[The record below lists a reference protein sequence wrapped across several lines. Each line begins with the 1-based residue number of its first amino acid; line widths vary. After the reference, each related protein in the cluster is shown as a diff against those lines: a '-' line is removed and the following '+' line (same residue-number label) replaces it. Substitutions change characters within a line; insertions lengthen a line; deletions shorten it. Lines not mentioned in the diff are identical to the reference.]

1 VNPDL
6 DGATTHHSRE
16 LLLNDVRR
24 RRVLWIIGSI
34 ALLVLGSIGAYLAAR
49 TVAGNSSERSERSF
63 AALSADTASLLKLGI
78 QHEQDL
84 VISAGAFV
92 VVNPDASEG
101 QFLQWANSV
110 SALQRYPELIGFG
123 ESVIVPA
130 SQLSAFADHAEAH
143 PIGPL
148 GPKGTFQVVPP
159 GERALYCFSRIQ
171 DRRAGSVSVPAG
183 YDFCAGSEGAAA
195 LASRDSG
202 RGSYAP
208 ITFGH
213 VTSLAIETPIYKGG
227 VVPAT
232 VSLRRESFIGWIG
245 MSVIPGVLLDAALDN
260 HPATA
265 VSLQYGGPSS
275 RVEFSAGSR
284 SPRAQRAITNL
295 DNGWTVETFGP
306 AINTGVLSD
315 EGAIRLLVVGCMLS
329 ALLGILVFVLGT
341 GRARALCLVSQKID
355 ELRHQTLHDGL
366 TGLPNRA
373 LIMDRIEQLLARSRR
388 NGTIAAAMYI
398 DLDNF
403 KNVNDTLGHAAGDQ
417 LLLAVGVRL
426 TSVLRDAD
434 TIGRMGGD
442 EFVVLIDRD
451 KPHSRPELVAERL
464 LEVMRQPFYLENAPN
479 PLTVTAS
486 VGIALGDRGTAG
498 ELLRDADVALYLA
511 KGAGKNCY
519 DVFHPEMDANIR
531 RRYELEFD
539 LQRALE
545 NGQFRLVYQPIYDL
559 NDLTMVGVEALLR
572 WDHPTSGVIEPDTFI
587 PLLESSGQIIQV
599 GRWVLIEACRQ
610 AADWHALGS
619 VLGLSVNVSGRQFE
633 HDQVLSDVREAL
645 TLSGLEPSALTIE
658 ITETVLMHNTRATTR
673 RLADLK
679 TLGVQLAIDDFGTGY
694 SSLAYLHTFPLDCLK
709 IDRSFVKAIGT
720 SNESK
725 ALIRTLVELGRSL
738 GFKTLAEGVETTEQI
753 DELRNESVDR
763 VQGFLMARPLDPE
776 SISSTI
782 LRLLCQVV
790 SQPTTGPQ

>member
-6 DGATTHHSRE
+6 DGPASHDSRGR
-16 LLLNDVRR
+16 LLEVVRPVR
-24 RRVLWIIGSI
+24 MVWIIGAIS
-34 ALLVLGSIGAYLAAR
+34 LLVVGSMGAFLAAR
-49 TVAGNSSERSERSF
+49 TLAGNSSERSQRSF
-63 AALSADTASLLKLGI
+63 AVLSADTASLLKLGI

-84 VISAGAFV
+84 VISAAGFV
-92 VVNPDASEG
+92 VGNPDASEAA
-101 QFLQWANSV
+101 FRQWADSV

-130 SQLSAFADHAEAH
+130 SQLSAFATHEEAH
-143 PIGPL
+143 LVGPV

-159 GERALYCFSRIQ
+159 GDRALYCFSRVQ

-202 RGSYAP
+202 LGAYAP

-213 VTSLAIETPIYKGG
+213 VTSLAVETPIYKGG
-227 VVPAT
+227 VVPSKISARRAT
-232 VSLRRESFIGWIG
+232 FIGWIG
-245 MSVIPGVLLDAALDN
+245 MSVIPSVLLDAALDN
-260 HPATA
+260 HPGTA
-265 VSLQYGGPSS
+265 VSLQYGGQSS
-275 RVEFSAGSR
+275 KVEFSAGR
-284 SPRAQRAITNL
+284 KSPEAQRAVINL
-295 DNGWTVETFGP
+295 NNGWTVETFGP
-306 AINTGVLSD
+306 AIDTGVLSN
-315 EGAIRLLVVGCMLS
+315 EGALALLVVGSMLS
-329 ALLGILVFVLGT
+329 ALLGVLVFVLGT
-341 GRARALCLVSQKID
+341 GRARALSLVSQKID

-373 LIMDRIEQLLARSRR
+373 LIMDRIEQVLARSRR

-417 LLLAVGVRL
+417 LLIAVSVRL
-426 TSVLRDAD
+426 TSALRDAD

-442 EFVVLIDRD
+442 EFVVLIDGDTTRT
-451 KPHSRPELVAERL
+451 RPELVAERL
-464 LEVMRQPFYLENAPN
+464 LEVMRQPFYLEAAPN
-479 PLTVTAS
+479 SLTVTAS

-511 KGAGKNCY
+511 KGAGKNCHE
-519 DVFHPEMDANIR
+519 VFRPEMDTNIR

-545 NGQFRLVYQPIYDL
+545 NDQFRLVYQPIYDL
-559 NDLTMVGVEALLR
+559 NDLTMIGVEALLR
-572 WDHPTSGVIEPDTFI
+572 WDHPTSGVVEPDTFI

-610 AADWHALGS
+610 AAEWHALGS
-619 VLGLSVNVSGRQFE
+619 LLGLSVNVSGRQFE

-645 TLSGLEPSALTIE
+645 ELSGLEPSALTIE
-658 ITETVLMHNTRATTR
+658 VTETVLMQNTRATTR

-679 TLGVQLAIDDFGTGY
+679 TLGIQLAIDDFGTGY

-720 SNESK
+720 SSESK
-725 ALIRTLVELGRSL
+725 ALVRTLVELGRSL

-776 SISSTI
+776 TISASI
-782 LRLLCQVV
+782 LHLPDQVV
-790 SQPTTGPQ
+790 SQPTTGTR